1 MSTAMKQTDAA
12 RPKWRR
18 VTWAIG
24 SLGGVVFVLLLVELL
39 ARLEVIPSR
48 YLPPPSTVGIS
59 LGELLVTPV
68 LWTAV
73 FDTLLGWALGLGIA
87 MLIAIPLGI
96 ALASSELA
104 YRATRP
110 IIEFLRPVPSVALIP
125 LVFLL
130 FTPGLDGKVF
140 LAVFAATWPLLVQTT
155 YGVRNVQ
162 PVQLDTARSFQIR
175 RWDVIRFVI
184 LPSAIPYL
192 ATGIRIASAV
202 SLILVVTGEIIVGAP
217 GVGLEINRA
226 RAGGAVEIMY
236 AYVIVAGVLGLLL
249 NGIFAAIER
258 RVLHWHPSHRTAAS

>member
-1 MSTAMKQTDAA
+1 MRRRWRTAGRAL
-12 RPKWRR
+12 
-18 VTWAIG
+18 G
-24 SLGGVVFVLLLVELL
+24 SLGGVVFVLVLVEALS
-39 ARLEVIPSR
+39 RLNVIPSK
-48 YLPPPSTVGIS
+48 YLPPPSVVGMS
-59 LGELLVTPV
+59 LAGLLGNPEL
-68 LWTAV
+68 WKAV

-96 ALASSELA
+96 VLASSELA

-155 YGVRNVQ
+155 YGVRNIQ
-162 PVQLDTARSFQIR
+162 PVQLDTARSFQIP
-175 RWDVIRFVI
+175 RWDVIRFVV

-192 ATGIRIASAV
+192 ATGIRIASTV
-202 SLILVVTGEIIVGAP
+202 SLILVLTGEIIMGAP

-226 RAGGAVEIMY
+226 REGGAVDVMY

-249 NGIFAAIER
+249 NSIFAAIER
-258 RVLHWHPSHRTAAS
+258 RVLHWHPSHRMAVS